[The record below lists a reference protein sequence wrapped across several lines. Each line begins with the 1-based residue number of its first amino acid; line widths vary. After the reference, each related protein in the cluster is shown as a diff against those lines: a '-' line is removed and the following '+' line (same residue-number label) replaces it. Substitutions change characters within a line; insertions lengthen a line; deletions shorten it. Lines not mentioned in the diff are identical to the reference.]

1 MILQVEWR
9 EKERIPT
16 VGYRCY
22 DCVYVV
28 AQGPRDSKA
37 EAWIYDDGSGEGNCP
52 LSLCVRYSR
61 DPTQAYYWNIG
72 DTWEQVVV
80 VLTIWLKII
89 EET

>member
-28 AQGPRDSKA
+28 AQGPRVPKA
-37 EAWIYDDGSGEGNCP
+37 EAWIFDDGEEYKP
-52 LSLCVRYSR
+52 KSLFVRDSQH
-61 DPTQAYYWNIG
+61 PAMAYAWSVG
-72 DTWEQVVV
+72 FTWEHAVNN
-80 VLTIWLKII
+80 LKIWLKTI